1 MNINGKPNPNIV
13 LDLCEDSWPYNSDYS
28 RVEWN
33 IMCPVI
39 YHGSDLVCCHAD
51 VQAAAGRVRVHD
63 HRGRTPRKHH
73 LFLCPGCILLSVV
86 LSPLCDHTI
95 ECYHNC
101 CYMVITDTY
110 ISNEDQTVKIA
121 SLLALSLH
129 LLNKQMCLLK
139 SPENI

>member
-63 HRGRTPRKHH
+63 HCGRTPRKHH

-86 LSPLCDHTI
+86 LSLLFDHTI
-95 ECYHNC
+95 
-101 CYMVITDTY
+101 
-110 ISNEDQTVKIA
+110 
-121 SLLALSLH
+121 
-129 LLNKQMCLLK
+129 
-139 SPENI
+139 

>member
-1 MNINGKPNPNIV
+1 MIIYQKKTIQTPLIVWSSYTCCIYMNINGKPNQNIV

-33 IMCPVI
+33 IVCPVI

-63 HRGRTPRKHH
+63 HCGRTPRKHH

-86 LSPLCDHTI
+86 LSPLFDHTI
-95 ECYHNC
+95 
-101 CYMVITDTY
+101 
-110 ISNEDQTVKIA
+110 
-121 SLLALSLH
+121 
-129 LLNKQMCLLK
+129 
-139 SPENI
+139 